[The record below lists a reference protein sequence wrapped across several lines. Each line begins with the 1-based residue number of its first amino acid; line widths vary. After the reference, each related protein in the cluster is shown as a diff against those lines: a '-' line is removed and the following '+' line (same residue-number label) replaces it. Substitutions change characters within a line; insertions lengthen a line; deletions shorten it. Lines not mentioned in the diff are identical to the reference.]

1 MGLLLLLPHAL
12 LPQLAANPQSGV
24 ALPPHLG
31 WLIILYFFLG
41 GLAAGSYFIA
51 TMLELV
57 GDPRD
62 EEAIRLGY
70 LIAFPL
76 VVVCGLLLVLD
87 LGKPLRF
94 WHMLIQSERI
104 PALMFK
110 PWSPIS
116 VGTWV
121 LSAFAFF
128 SFVSF
133 VGVLVQ
139 DGRLRWQPLVA
150 ADEWA
155 RSRPRPFAVLW
166 GVLGAFFGFFLAGYT
181 GVLVTGTSLPFWHN
195 ARLMGGLFLAS
206 AASTSYALMIL
217 LLVRRARDGRS
228 GALVAPTTVAKL
240 ERADR
245 LAIVLEL
252 IILAL
257 MILLLGGVARPMI
270 AGGFGVVFWLGVV
283 LLGLVTPLVLHW
295 RRHRVAP
302 ASATAAS
309 VRVADP
315 YRRAAL
321 SATCVLV
328 GGLLLRFVIVMS
340 PQWPRVPL
348 WYL

>member
-1 MGLLLLLPHAL
+1 MSVPVLF
-12 LPQLAANPQSGV
+12 QLAANPQSGV
-24 ALPPHLG
+24 ALPPHWG
-31 WLIILYFFLG
+31 WWIILYFFFG

-51 TMLELV
+51 TLLELV

-62 EEAIRLGY
+62 DDAVRLGY
-70 LIAFPL
+70 RLAFPL
-76 VVVCGLLLVLD
+76 VVLCGLLLIVD

-94 WHMLIQSERI
+94 WHMLVQSERV
-104 PALMFK
+104 PLPMFK

-139 DGRLRWQPLVA
+139 DGRLRWRPLVA
-150 ADEWA
+150 ADAWA

-195 ARLMGGLFLAS
+195 ARLMGALFLAS
-206 AASTSYALMIL
+206 AASTSYALLILIL
-217 LLVRRARDGRS
+217 LRHGRTH
-228 GALVAPTTVAKL
+228 ADTTVAKL
-240 ERADR
+240 ARADR
-245 LAIVLEL
+245 MAIVLEL
-252 IILAL
+252 LIIVAML
-257 MILLLGGVARPMI
+257 ILLGGVARPMI
-270 AGGFGVVFWLGVV
+270 AGGFGVIFWLGVV
-283 LLGLVTPLVLHW
+283 LLGLLAPLALHW
-295 RRHRVAP
+295 YRG
-302 ASATAAS
+302 ATA
-309 VRVADP
+309 D
-315 YRRAAL
+315 RRAVL
-321 SATCVLV
+321 SAACVLV
-328 GGLLLRFVIVMS
+328 GGFLLRFVIVMS

>member
-1 MGLLLLLPHAL
+1 MTMSAAVLF
-12 LPQLAANPQSGV
+12 QLAANPQSGV
-24 ALPPHLG
+24 ALPPHWG
-31 WLIILYFFLG
+31 WWIILYFFFG

-51 TMLELV
+51 TLLDLV

-62 EEAIRLGY
+62 DDAVRLGY
-70 LIAFPL
+70 RLAFPL
-76 VVVCGLLLVLD
+76 VVLCGLLLIVD

-104 PALMFK
+104 PLPIFK

-121 LSAFAFF
+121 LSAFALF

-139 DGRLRWQPLVA
+139 DGRLRWKPLVT

-195 ARLMGGLFLAS
+195 ARLMGALFLAS
-206 AASTSYALMIL
+206 AASTSYALLILIL
-217 LLVRRARDGRS
+217 LRHGRTH
-228 GALVAPTTVAKL
+228 ADTTVAKL
-240 ERADR
+240 VRADR
-245 LAIVLEL
+245 MAIVLEL
-252 IILAL
+252 VIILA
-257 MILLLGGVARPMI
+257 MIILLGGVARPMI
-270 AGGFGVVFWLGVV
+270 AGGFGVIFWLGVV
-283 LLGLVTPLVLHW
+283 LLGLLAPLALHW
-295 RRHRVAP
+295 YRG
-302 ASATAAS
+302 ATAE
-309 VRVADP
+309 
-315 YRRAAL
+315 RRAVL
-321 SATCVLV
+321 SAAFVLV
-328 GGLLLRFVIVMS
+328 GGFLLRFVIVMS

>member
-1 MGLLLLLPHAL
+1 VTAAL
-12 LPQLAANPQSGV
+12 ASPSLAVLQLAANPQSGV
-24 ALPPHLG
+24 ALPPHWG
-31 WLIILYFFLG
+31 WLVILYFFLG

-70 LIAFPL
+70 LLAFPL
-76 VVVCGLLLVLD
+76 VVVCGILLVVD

-94 WHMLIQSERI
+94 WHMLVQSERPPLPI
-104 PALMFK
+104 LKA
-110 PWSPIS
+110 WSPIS
-116 VGTWV
+116 VGSWV
-121 LSAFAFF
+121 LTAFALFA
-128 SFVSF
+128 FVSF
-133 VGVLVQ
+133 VGVLVEQ
-139 DGRLRWQPLVA
+139 GRVRWEPLVR
-150 ADEWA
+150 ADRWA
-155 RSRPRPFAVLW
+155 RARPRPFAVLW
-166 GVLGAFFGFFLAGYT
+166 GIAGAFFGFFLAGYT

-217 LLVRRARDGRS
+217 LLVRRVRDGRS
-228 GALVAPTTVAKL
+228 GAPVAPTTVAKL

-283 LLGLVTPLVLHW
+283 LLGLVAPLVLHW
-295 RRHRVAP
+295 RHRRAP
-302 ASATAAS
+302 AGAPLGHD
-309 VRVADP
+309 VA
-315 YRRAAL
+315 RRAAL

-328 GGLLLRFVIVMS
+328 GGLLLRFVVVMS

>member
-1 MGLLLLLPHAL
+1 MSAFLLVPHVL

-24 ALPPHLG
+24 ALPPHWG
-31 WLIILYFFLG
+31 WLVILYFFLG

-94 WHMLIQSERI
+94 WHMLIQSERVPLPI
-104 PALMFK
+104 LKA
-110 PWSPIS
+110 WSPIS
-116 VGTWV
+116 VGSWV
-121 LSAFAFF
+121 LTAFGFF
-128 SFVSF
+128 AFVSF
-133 VGVLVQ
+133 VGVLVEQ
-139 DGRLRWQPLVA
+139 GRLRWDPLVR
-150 ADEWA
+150 ADRWA
-155 RSRPRPFAVLW
+155 RERPRPFSILW
-166 GVLGAFFGFFLAGYT
+166 GIAGAFFAFFLAGYT

-195 ARLMGGLFLAS
+195 SRLMGGLFLAS

-217 LLVRRARDGRS
+217 LLLRRDRTAAG
-228 GALVAPTTVAKL
+228 VTVAKL

-295 RRHRVAP
+295 RRHRAAAAVVTAGGRVAAH
-302 ASATAAS
+302 ASAG
-309 VRVADP
+309 DG